1 MRQFREFQNGYP
13 TSFEKLICGFSYL
26 SMGFVGFIW
35 LIISYVTGHGSPKN
49 FVRFH
54 IFQSIFISVIV
65 YLFKIVAGILLAF
78 ITIIPFI
85 GNLVQ
90 AVVFYTAQYPLI
102 FSFSILQFALI
113 ALIVYLAVF
122 SFLGKDAEVPW
133 VSENIRK
140 IA

>member
-1 MRQFREFQNGYP
+1 MRQFRSFQNGYP
-13 TSFEKLICGFSYL
+13 TAFEKLICGFSYL

-35 LIISYVTGHGSPKN
+35 LIISYVTGNGSPRN

-78 ITIIPFI
+78 ITLIPFI

-102 FSFSILQFALI
+102 LGFSILQFALI
-113 ALIVYLAVF
+113 SLIVYLAAF
-122 SFLGKDAEVPW
+122 SFLGKNAEVPW